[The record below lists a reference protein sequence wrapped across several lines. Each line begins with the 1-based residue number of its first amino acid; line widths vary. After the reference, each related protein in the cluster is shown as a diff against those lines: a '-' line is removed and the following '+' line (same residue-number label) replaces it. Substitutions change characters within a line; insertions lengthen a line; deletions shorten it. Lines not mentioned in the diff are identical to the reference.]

1 MTSGERKASGARGT
15 VTKEAITA
23 AALAQIDERG
33 AAAFSM
39 RQLATDLGVTTMAPY
54 WHARNRQ
61 EVLDWVVELVLEK
74 VEVAPPLTGTWDEKI
89 EELLAGVRMR
99 FLEHPNV
106 VDLLRGR
113 YVPAFV
119 RVSNELI
126 LLITEGG
133 FTGEERVLSFGV
145 LMTHF
150 EGSLLIART
159 TNGFPH
165 PADESRSLEALSWI
179 PPDRIDP
186 SVHGDFRSFDL
197 PQDEQFRVGIRM
209 LLDSMVARSRR

>member
-1 MTSGERKASGARGT
+1 MAIGERKANGARGT

-23 AALAQIDERG
+23 AALAQIDVRG

-74 VEVAPPLTGTWDEKI
+74 VEVAPPLTGTWAEKI
-89 EELLAGVRMR
+89 EELLAGVRTR

-133 FTGEERVLSFGV
+133 FTGEDRVLAFGV

-159 TNGFPH
+159 TNGFPQ
-165 PADESRSLEALSWI
+165 PADESRSVEAKSWI
-179 PPDRIDP
+179 APDRIDP
-186 SVHGDFRSFDL
+186 SVEGDFRSFDL
-197 PQDEQFRVGIRM
+197 PQDEQFRAGIRL
-209 LLDSMVARSRR
+209 LLDGMVARSRS

>member
-1 MTSGERKASGARGT
+1 MTTDRPKASTRGT
-15 VTKEAITA
+15 VTKDTIAR
-23 AALAQIDERG
+23 AALAQIDARG
-33 AAAFSM
+33 AGAFSM
-39 RQLATDLGVTTMAPY
+39 RRLASDLGVTTMAPY
-54 WHARNRQ
+54 WHARNKE
-61 EVLDWVVELVLEK
+61 EVLDWVVEVVLEK
-74 VEVAPPLTGTWDEKI
+74 VEVAPPLEGTWAEKI
-89 EELLAGVRMR
+89 EQHLSTVRAR

-133 FTGEERVLSFGV
+133 FTGRERVLAFGV

-159 TNGFPH
+159 TNGFPT
-165 PADESRSLEALSWI
+165 PADERRSLEALSWV
-179 PPDRIDP
+179 PPDRVDP
-186 SVHGDFRSFDL
+186 TVHGDFQQFDL
-197 PQDEQFRVGIRM
+197 TQDEQFRAGIRM
-209 LLDSMVARSRR
+209 LLDGLQARTQG

>member
-1 MTSGERKASGARGT
+1 MTNEHKGAAVRGT

-23 AALAQIDERG
+23 AALEQIDARG
-33 AAAFSM
+33 ADAFSM
-39 RQLATDLGVTTMAPY
+39 RRLATDLGVTTMAPY
-54 WHARNRQ
+54 WHARNRE

-74 VEVAPPLTGTWDEKI
+74 VEVGPPLTGTWAEKI
-89 EELLAGVRMR
+89 EELLAGVRSR

-113 YVPAFV
+113 FVPAFV

-133 FTGEERVLSFGV
+133 FTGEARVLAFGV

-159 TNGFPH
+159 THGFPH
-165 PADESRSLEALSWI
+165 PADEQRSLEALSWI

-186 SVHGDFRSFDL
+186 SVHGDFQRFDL
-197 PQDEQFRVGIRM
+197 PQDEQFRAGIRM
-209 LLDSMVARSRR
+209 LLGGLGARTRP

>member
-1 MTSGERKASGARGT
+1 MATGERKATGVRGT

-23 AALAQIDERG
+23 AALAQIDARG
-33 AAAFSM
+33 AAGFSM

-54 WHARNRQ
+54 WHARNRE
-61 EVLDWVVELVLEK
+61 EVLDWVVERVLEK
-74 VEVAPPLTGTWDEKI
+74 IEVGPPLTGPWSAKI
-89 EELLAGVRMR
+89 EELLAGVRSQ

-113 YVPAFV
+113 FVPAFV

-133 FTGEERVLSFGV
+133 FTGEDRVLAFGV

-159 TNGFPH
+159 AHGFPH
-165 PADESRSLEALSWI
+165 PVDEQRSLEALSWI
-179 PPDRIDP
+179 PPDRVDP
-186 SVHGDFRSFDL
+186 SVHGDFQRFDL
-197 PQDEQFRVGIRM
+197 PQDEQFRAGIQM
-209 LLDSMVARSRR
+209 LLDGLGARSRA